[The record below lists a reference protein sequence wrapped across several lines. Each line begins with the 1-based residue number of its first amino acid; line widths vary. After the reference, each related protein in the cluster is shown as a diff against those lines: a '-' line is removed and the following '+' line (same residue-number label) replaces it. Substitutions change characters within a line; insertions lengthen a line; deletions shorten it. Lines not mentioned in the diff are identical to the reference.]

1 MNRGD
6 TSYLMLNY
14 TINGDP
20 LIEGGY
26 EEIELQLNSERNF
39 ANVKKLL
46 STGDIRWGIL
56 DYTDNEGN
64 PKTFTGYYARLS
76 QEETFKLNDGSINV
90 QIRVLLNGDVGSSS
104 VDDFRLGQ
112 VLSEK
117 VLTDEA

>member
-46 STGDIRWGIL
+46 SKGDIHWGTV
-56 DYTDNEGN
+56 DYTDNEGQ
-64 PKTFTGYYARLS
+64 PQSFTGYYARLS
-76 QEETFKLNDGSINV
+76 QEETFKLNDGSV
-90 QIRVLLNGDVGSSS
+90 HAQIRVLLNGDVGSSAIE
-104 VDDFRLGQ
+104 DFRLGQ

-117 VLTDEA
+117 VLTDEV